1 MNILSRSLGA
11 GIGLIWLQAAAA
23 DQLPRLFF
31 SPPERAAIVQLRSK
45 VARLAPGAAI
55 ASSDTVAVAVAETN
69 PPRPVQVAAP
79 VLRLEGLS
87 IASSGATFA
96 WIGGQRYANGARVA
110 GHRLEISAQGVVMVD
125 AGGRSRR
132 VRVGEALN
140 GPERAAEAK
149 P

>member
-1 MNILSRSLGA
+1 MNLLRWWGA
-11 GIGLIWLQAAAA
+11 GVALVWLQTAAA
-23 DQLPRLFF
+23 DPLPRLFF
-31 SPPERAAIVQLRSK
+31 TPPERAEIVQLRSK
-45 VARLAPGAAI
+45 VARLAPGATI
-55 ASSDTVAVAVAETN
+55 ASSDTLAAATAEISPAKPIQV
-69 PPRPVQVAAP
+69 PPP

-87 IASSGATFA
+87 IASSGDTFA